1 MNTAERRPAAP
12 LALPAT
18 EAALRRGIAEGLHP
32 GAQVY
37 VSQRDR
43 GSIGLALGERAP
55 GQAMTA
61 DTLNIWLSSTKPVA
75 AVAIAQLWEA
85 GRLELDDPVA
95 RHVPMFAARGKDR
108 ITIRHVLTHTGG
120 FRMLNVGW
128 PHATWDEII
137 STICSARPEPRW
149 EPGEKAGYHMASSW
163 FMLGEVVRRV
173 SGIPFDHYV
182 REAIFEPLGMRDSWV
197 GMPAERFEAYGD
209 QIGLMHA
216 TDTPPPRPRAWRTPP
231 HIVGCSPGGNGHGP
245 ARDLGRF
252 YEMLL
257 AGGTWG
263 GHKILSAQSVSAL
276 TAAHRWGM
284 VDQTFRHELVWGLGF
299 ILKSPGDEAPAGK
312 PTRQEPDPVPAEA
325 VTKAVPYG
333 YGRWASRRVFGHSG
347 AQSSTA
353 FADPEHDLV
362 AVVVTNGQPG
372 EARHSERQREVVEA
386 LYRDLGIAPSD
397 DRSAES

>member
-1 MNTAERRPAAP
+1 MDILERMPASD
-12 LALPAT
+12 LALPET
-18 EAALRRGIAEGLHP
+18 EAVLRRGIEEGLHP

-37 VSQRDR
+37 VSQRNR
-43 GSIGLALGERAP
+43 GRSELALGERAP
-55 GQAMTA
+55 NQPMSI
-61 DTLNIWLSSTKPVA
+61 DTLNIWLSPTKPVA

-85 GRLELDDPVA
+85 GRLDLDDPVA
-95 RHVPMFAARGKDR
+95 RHVPMFAARGKDG
-108 ITIRHVLTHTGG
+108 ITIRHLLTHTGG

-128 PHATWDEII
+128 PKATWDEII
-137 STICSARPEPRW
+137 NTICSARPEPRW
-149 EPGEKAGYHMASSW
+149 EPGKKAGYHMASSW
-163 FMLGEVVRRV
+163 FMLGEIVRRV
-173 SGIPFDHYV
+173 SGSSFDRYV

-197 GMPAERFEAYGD
+197 GMPSERFEAYGD

-216 TDTPPPRPRAWRTPP
+216 TETPPPRPRAWRTPP
-231 HIVGCSPGGNGHGP
+231 HVVGCSPGGNGHGP

-263 GHKILSAQSVSAL
+263 GHQILTAQSVAAL
-276 TAAHRWGM
+276 TSAHRWGM

-299 ILKSPGDEAPAGK
+299 ILKSPGDEAPNTASDPQDAG
-312 PTRQEPDPVPAEA
+312 RSVNH
-325 VTKAVPYG
+325 AVPYG

-353 FADPEHDLV
+353 FADPEHRLV
-362 AVVVTNGQPG
+362 AVVVANGQPG

-386 LYRDLGIAPSD
+386 IYRDLGLAPTKV
-397 DRSAES
+397 